1 MVLFS
6 EKSPLELLHLPLNP
20 LLTTTT
26 IFSVF
31 SIYCVVS
38 KIYKCENRISP
49 TAPAELFIY
58 ICVIPNTKINKINK
72 QNTKELNRNKIK

>member
-1 MVLFS
+1 MVLFP
-6 EKSPLELLHLPLNP
+6 EKSPLEFLDLPLNP
-20 LLTTTT
+20 LLTTTTT

-49 TAPAELFIY
+49 TALAELFIY
-58 ICVIPNTKINKINK
+58 MSDTRYENN
-72 QNTKELNRNKIK
+72 

>member
-1 MVLFS
+1 MVPFS
-6 EKSPLELLHLPLNP
+6 EKSPLEFLDLPLNP
-20 LLTTTT
+20 LLTTTTT

-49 TAPAELFIY
+49 TALAELFIY
-58 ICVIPNTKINKINK
+58 MSDTRHENN
-72 QNTKELNRNKIK
+72 